1 MNLGFACHSKEYSAA
16 FIQPWEQWMN
26 RLKPLYNLLN
36 LINCMVKHEV
46 GIGEVSPDVFLDRFK
61 DELASLKF
69 GFLKKVL

>member
-1 MNLGFACHSKEYSAA
+1 
-16 FIQPWEQWMN
+16 MN

-69 GFLKKVL
+69 GFLKKIL